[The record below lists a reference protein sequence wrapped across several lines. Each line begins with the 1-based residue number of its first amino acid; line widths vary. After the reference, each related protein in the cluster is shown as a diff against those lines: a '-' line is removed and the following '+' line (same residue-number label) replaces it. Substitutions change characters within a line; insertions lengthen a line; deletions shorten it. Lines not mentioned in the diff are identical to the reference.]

1 MALWENRSA
10 RYQRR
15 GDRSILDGVDAP
27 PAPRWLE
34 WGRKRED
41 EEMDEVS
48 IIGVDLAKSTFH
60 VHGAGKDGSAIFRK
74 KLTRRQFPE
83 FMARQQPSTV
93 AMEACGSSNYWA
105 RELSLMGHD
114 VRLIAPIYV
123 KPFLKRQK
131 NDAADAEAIVE
142 AAQRPSMRF
151 VEPKTSDQQAR
162 AMLFRTREQLVR
174 QRTETINSLRSYLA
188 EFGII
193 AAQGAV
199 GVSQIKDLLENIEP
213 ELPALVLDLAAG
225 LLRRIDQQT
234 VELDGLRKHMNAV
247 SGVGETARRL
257 RTLPGVGPIGA
268 LAIETFAPEMS
279 TFRRGR
285 DFASWLGLVP
295 RQHSTGGK
303 QRLGRTTKMGQRD
316 IRRLLISGAMAVI
329 RWAVRRPG
337 SFGPWL
343 QAMLGRKPRL
353 VAAIALANKMARA
366 IWAMMTKNED
376 YRGSISA

>member
-1 MALWENRSA
+1 
-10 RYQRR
+10 
-15 GDRSILDGVDAP
+15 
-27 PAPRWLE
+27 
-34 WGRKRED
+34 
-41 EEMDEVS
+41 MDDVS
-48 IIGVDLAKSTFH
+48 IIGVDLAKSAFH
-60 VHGAGKDGSAIFRK
+60 VHGASKDGRQLFRK

-83 FMARQQPSTV
+83 FMARQQPCIV
-93 AMEACGSSNYWA
+93 AMEACGSSNYWT
-105 RELSLMGHD
+105 RELTKMGHD

-151 VEPKTSDQQAR
+151 VEPKTPDQQAR
-162 AMLFRTREQLVR
+162 AMLFRSREQLLR
-174 QRTETINSLRSYLA
+174 QRTETINSLRSHLS

-199 GVSQIKDLLENIEP
+199 GVSQIRDTLDDPEAEIP
-213 ELPALVLDLAAG
+213 ELVRELAVG

-234 VELDGLRKHMNAV
+234 SELDILRKHMNAV
-247 SGVGETARRL
+247 SEVGETARRL
-257 RTLPGVGPIGA
+257 RTLPGIGPIGA
-268 LAIETFAPEMS
+268 LAIETFSPEMS

-295 RQHSTGGK
+295 RQHSTGGR
-303 QRLGRTTKMGQRD
+303 QRLGKTTKMGQRD

-343 QAMLGRKPRL
+343 QAMLARKPRL

-366 IWAMMTKNED
+366 IWAMLTKDQD
-376 YRGSISA
+376 YRGSVAA